1 MLENYELQGA
11 DSAER
16 VQPHPP
22 ERHLLGIITV
32 PFGDRAE
39 LEDWSL
45 VFPCPR
51 RSPFRMDISYHF

>member
-11 DSAER
+11 ESAER

-32 PFGDRAE
+32 FLR
-39 LEDWSL
+39 
-45 VFPCPR
+45 
-51 RSPFRMDISYHF
+51 